1 MKKIL
6 IVLASIFLVACGSGD
21 SDSGGMT
28 DATLPGTNVPASFA
42 GLYTGTASITASA
55 LGITESDMFPIS
67 ITVTDDAMV
76 RFDGDDPEE
85 TFTVG
90 LANDGAFSGSL
101 PINEDPCTG
110 TVSVTGSVDGTTAA
124 GDISGSGRCLINGL
138 DVEVTLEG
146 TFSASR

>member
-6 IVLASIFLVACGSGD
+6 ILFTSCFLVACGGSG
-21 SDSGGMT
+21 SDSGGMA
-28 DATLPGTNVPASFA
+28 DDTLPGTNVPASFA
-42 GLYTGTASITASA
+42 GLYVGTATVEATA
-55 LGITESDMFPIS
+55 LGLSESDSFPIN
-67 ITVTDDAMV
+67 ITVTEDAMV

-110 TVSVTGSVDGTTAA
+110 TVTVTGSVDGTTAS
-124 GDISGSGRCLINGL
+124 GEISGDGRCLINGL
-138 DVEVTLEG
+138 DVEVMLDG
-146 TFSASR
+146 TFNASR

>member
-1 MKKIL
+1 MKKIFIL
-6 IVLASIFLVACGSGD
+6 LASCLLVACGSGG

-28 DATLPGTNVPASFA
+28 DDTLPGTNVPASFA
-42 GLYTGTASITASA
+42 GLYTGTATVEATA
-55 LGITESDMFPIS
+55 LGISESDSFPIN
-67 ITVTDDAMV
+67 ITVTEDAMV

-110 TVSVTGSVDGTTAA
+110 TVTVTGSVDGTNAS
-124 GDISGSGRCLINGL
+124 GDVSGSGRCLINGL
-138 DVEVTLEG
+138 DVDVTLEG